1 MRRIVYTRP
10 DGGVSVVH
18 PVFNTRGE
26 AKDFTEADAEQ
37 RAWDKLPPD
46 AIYPQ
51 WVNAEDIPSD
61 RTFRDA
67 WAVSG
72 KAITHDM
79 ERVKLIAHSLR
90 RAKRAEEFA
99 PLDEII
105 VKQIPGKS
113 ASDAEAARATIRS
126 NYDAM
131 QIRIDAA
138 QNVASVKTAL
148 GLA

>member
-10 DGGVSVVH
+10 DGGISVVH

-26 AKDFTEADAEQ
+26 AEDFTEADAEQ

-51 WVNAEDIPSD
+51 WVNAEDIPVD
-61 RTFRDA
+61 RTFRNA

-72 KAITHDM
+72 KAVTHDM
-79 ERVKLIAHSLR
+79 ERVKHFAHDMR
-90 RAKRAEEFA
+90 RAKRSEEFA

-105 VKQIPGKS
+105 AKQIPGKS
-113 ASDAEAARATIRS
+113 VTEAEAERAAIRD
-126 NYDAM
+126 NYAVM
-131 QIRIDAA
+131 QDRINAA
-138 QNVASVKTAL
+138 QDVTSVKSAL